1 MSSQHQPQNYNYQKK
16 SSSGHNHLSSRSS
29 HSATPPKTSLPPP
42 TSPATPPSS
51 SSSSPASHIP
61 NSWLPASIPSTT
73 LSAPDSNHQ
82 QQDAALLQQHISL
95 HSPAQTP
102 LPRNSFQPHK
112 SPTSSTPLPGLRLET
127 SNLIVASTRSSHTG
141 RSRSTSFV
149 DSLSPASA
157 TSAYSPGGLDCLAR
171 MTPLPSPIITS
182 DSPGPWNKYRSRSLS
197 RHPSQTSRS
206 MPRSI
211 NGSGESALVTSTG
224 ESLSTALAAQNQRK
238 IYQGLGPTPPGAEF
252 TYSNNVSRNGGEYDP
267 TSSSLAVPHG
277 RNRDLFRTAL
287 SGANAGDEGAVA
299 NLDADAT
306 GGTRLRRED
315 FLAQRRWT
323 ISSAESS
330 PALSGSATSLSSIS
344 SVDTAT
350 DPAEANARLIKKQK
364 LESFE
369 AKTVPDKKVQ
379 RWRGIRL
386 LGHGTF
392 SRVILA
398 TSEELPE
405 EVDEVN
411 EDEEGITIERE
422 PVSLDPKKLVAVK
435 IVEHGAAGGAS
446 KERVESSLKRELDI
460 LNSVNHP
467 ALVRLRAYSIE
478 PTRALLILPY
488 CPGGDLFDLAS
499 DTSFTMEAPLIR
511 RMAAEIVSAIRYLHK
526 NNIVHRDVKLENV
539 LINFSRSRLR
549 EIADDPYGERYPI
562 TTLTDV
568 GLSRRVDFENDDLLT
583 TRCGSD
589 DYASP
594 ELIMAQPYDGRM
606 TDAWA
611 LGVLLFALMEGRL
624 PFDPLPGS
632 SEQKMRS
639 KTAHRIARCEWKW
652 VKLAPKTMELH
663 DSGDS
668 GIVLDGHGP
677 GYDERMEGGKRI
689 VEGLLKRVSK
699 RWKLDAVEN
708 EDWIKGAITVDLKDS
723 WEEEEL

>member
-1 MSSQHQPQNYNYQKK
+1 
-16 SSSGHNHLSSRSS
+16 
-29 HSATPPKTSLPPP
+29 
-42 TSPATPPSS
+42 
-51 SSSSPASHIP
+51 
-61 NSWLPASIPSTT
+61 
-73 LSAPDSNHQ
+73 
-82 QQDAALLQQHISL
+82 
-95 HSPAQTP
+95 
-102 LPRNSFQPHK
+102 
-112 SPTSSTPLPGLRLET
+112 
-127 SNLIVASTRSSHTG
+127 
-141 RSRSTSFV
+141 
-149 DSLSPASA
+149 
-157 TSAYSPGGLDCLAR
+157 
-171 MTPLPSPIITS
+171 
-182 DSPGPWNKYRSRSLS
+182 
-197 RHPSQTSRS
+197 

-211 NGSGESALVTSTG
+211 NGNGESVLVTSAG
-224 ESLSTALAAQNQRK
+224 ESLATALAAQNQRK

-252 TYSNNVSRNGGEYDP
+252 SYNNNVSRNGGEYDP
-267 TSSSLAVPHG
+267 TSSLAVPYG

-287 SGANAGDEGAVA
+287 SGTNAGDEGVVA
-299 NLDADAT
+299 NLDADAA

-350 DPAEANARLIKKQK
+350 DPAEASARLIKKQK

-405 EVDEVN
+405 EIDEIN
-411 EDEEGITIERE
+411 EEEEGITIERE

-488 CPGGDLFDLAS
+488 CSGGDLFDLAS

-526 NNIVHRDVKLENV
+526 NGIVHRDVKLENV

-568 GLSRRVDFENDDLLT
+568 GLSRRVDFESDDYLLT

-589 DYASP
+589 DYACP
-594 ELIMAQPYDGRM
+594 ELIMSQPYDGRM

-652 VKLAPKTMELH
+652 VKLAPKTMELA

-668 GIVLDGHGP
+668 GIVLDGNGL

-689 VEGLLKRVSK
+689 VEGLLKRASK
-699 RWKLDAVEN
+699 RWKLDAVES
-708 EDWIKGAITVDLKDS
+708 EEWIKGAITVDLKDS
-723 WEEEEL
+723 WE

>member
-1 MSSQHQPQNYNYQKK
+1 
-16 SSSGHNHLSSRSS
+16 
-29 HSATPPKTSLPPP
+29 
-42 TSPATPPSS
+42 
-51 SSSSPASHIP
+51 
-61 NSWLPASIPSTT
+61 
-73 LSAPDSNHQ
+73 
-82 QQDAALLQQHISL
+82 
-95 HSPAQTP
+95 
-102 LPRNSFQPHK
+102 
-112 SPTSSTPLPGLRLET
+112 
-127 SNLIVASTRSSHTG
+127 
-141 RSRSTSFV
+141 
-149 DSLSPASA
+149 
-157 TSAYSPGGLDCLAR
+157 
-171 MTPLPSPIITS
+171 
-182 DSPGPWNKYRSRSLS
+182 
-197 RHPSQTSRS
+197 

-411 EDEEGITIERE
+411 EDEDGITIERE

-526 NNIVHRDVKLENV
+526 NNIVHRDVKLESM
-539 LINFSRSRLR
+539 FS
-549 EIADDPYGERYPI
+549 
-562 TTLTDV
+562 
-568 GLSRRVDFENDDLLT
+568 
-583 TRCGSD
+583 
-589 DYASP
+589 
-594 ELIMAQPYDGRM
+594 
-606 TDAWA
+606 
-611 LGVLLFALMEGRL
+611 
-624 PFDPLPGS
+624 
-632 SEQKMRS
+632 
-639 KTAHRIARCEWKW
+639 
-652 VKLAPKTMELH
+652 
-663 DSGDS
+663 
-668 GIVLDGHGP
+668 
-677 GYDERMEGGKRI
+677 
-689 VEGLLKRVSK
+689 
-699 RWKLDAVEN
+699 
-708 EDWIKGAITVDLKDS
+708 
-723 WEEEEL
+723 